1 MSKTILFLSFSAV
14 LCLSACTE
22 TPKKAAPES
31 AKTEAAPITPPVV
44 GEPIVGGDSDEHGCK
59 GSAGYT
65 WSVVKN
71 ECIRIFES
79 GIRLDPQAADLD
91 KGLSAFVVFKSE
103 NEDAQAELYVP
114 NQKGTIL
121 LAKDKKDERGKWS
134 NADYILSQWKGM
146 YTLENSKKKVLY
158 QGHATK

>member
-1 MSKTILFLSFSAV
+1 MSKTILLLLFSAV

-22 TPKKAAPES
+22 TPKKAAPEA
-31 AKTEAAPITPPVV
+31 AKTEATPVAAPM
-44 GEPIVGGDSDEHGCK
+44 VGGDSDEHGCK

-91 KGLSAFVVFKSE
+91 KTTSAFVVFKSE
-103 NEDAQAELYVP
+103 TDEAQAELYLP
-114 NQKGTIL
+114 SQKASIL
-121 LAKDKKDERGKWS
+121 LAKDKKDDRGKWT
-134 NADYILSQWKGM
+134 NPDYILTQWKGM

-158 QGHATK
+158 QGHIAK